1 MDKQSKIVL
10 ISGPTASGKSNFAVK
25 IAKKIQGEIINADS
39 MQVYKILKILT
50 ARPNKIEQKDIKHH
64 LYGVV
69 DLNKKFSTGQWL
81 ELTIKK
87 IKNIKKKKKIP
98 ILVGG
103 TGLYFQ
109 SLINGLVKIP
119 EIPLKF
125 RNKVRLMSK
134 REGQKK
140 FYKKLLKLD
149 PKVKDRFDPNDM
161 QRSIRAYE
169 IKSYTDISM
178 YDWLART
185 ESEFKNSDF
194 LKLYIETK
202 REKLIERINLRTLNM
217 INGGA
222 INEVKKFLKLK
233 IRKDQSVN
241 KVIGIAELTQY
252 LNHEVTLEEA
262 KELISI
268 KTRQYAKRQATWAR
282 TRMTSWKKIK
292 LTRIDDFLTKL
303 NKSLLKLDQ
312 RAQLQLD
319 CPNG

>member
-1 MDKQSKIVL
+1 MDQQSKIIL

-25 IAKKIQGEIINADS
+25 IAKEIQGEIINADS
-39 MQVYKILKILT
+39 MQVYKKLKILT
-50 ARPNKIEQKDIKHH
+50 ARPNKKEQKNIKHH

-69 DLNKKFSTGQWL
+69 DLNKIFSTGQWL
-81 ELTIKK
+81 ELAIKK
-87 IKNIKKKKKIP
+87 IKSIQKKKKIP

-119 EIPLKF
+119 EIPLNF

-149 PKVKDRFDPNDM
+149 PKIKDKFDPNDT

-178 YDWLART
+178 YDWLAKT
-185 ESEFKNSDF
+185 ESEFKDSDF

-202 REKLIERINLRTLNM
+202 REKLIDKINLRTSNM
-217 INGGA
+217 INDGA

-241 KVIGIAELTQY
+241 RVIGIAELTQY
-252 LNHEVTLEEA
+252 LNKKITLDQA
-262 KELISI
+262 KELILI

-292 LTRIDDFLTKL
+292 PTKMDDLVKKL

-312 RAQLQLD
+312 
-319 CPNG
+319 

>member
-1 MDKQSKIVL
+1 MDNQSKIIL
-10 ISGPTASGKSNFAVK
+10 ISGPTASGKSKFAIK
-25 IAKKIQGEIINADS
+25 IAKKIQGEIINSDS
-39 MQVYKILKILT
+39 MQVYKKLQILT
-50 ARPNKIEQKDIKHH
+50 ARPNKQEQKNIKHH

-69 DLNKKFSTGQWL
+69 DLDKKFSTGQWL
-81 ELTIKK
+81 ELAIKK

-125 RNKVRLMSK
+125 RNKIRLMSK

-149 PKVKDRFDPNDM
+149 PKIKDKFDPNDT

-169 IKSYTDISM
+169 IKSYTNISM
-178 YDWLART
+178 YDWLT
-185 ESEFKNSDF
+185 KTKSEFKDNDF
-194 LKLYIETK
+194 LKLHIETK
-202 REKLIERINLRTLNM
+202 REKLIERIDLRTSDM

-222 INEVKKFLKLK
+222 VNEVKKFLKLK
-233 IRKDQSVN
+233 IKKNQSVN
-241 KVIGIAELTQY
+241 KVIGVAELTQY
-252 LNHEVTLEEA
+252 LNREITLEEA
-262 KELISI
+262 KELILI

-282 TRMTSWKKIK
+282 TRMISWIKIDQSKLDNYIKRLKK
-292 LTRIDDFLTKL
+292 
-303 NKSLLKLDQ
+303 SSLKLDQ
-312 RAQLQLD
+312 LT
-319 CPNG
+319 

>member
-10 ISGPTASGKSNFAVK
+10 ISGPTASGKSNFSVK

-39 MQVYKILKILT
+39 MQVYKKLKILT

-64 LYGVV
+64 LYGVI

-81 ELTIKK
+81 ELVIKK
-87 IKNIKKKKKIP
+87 IKNIQKKKKIP

-125 RNKVRLMSK
+125 RDNVGLMSK

-149 PKVKDRFDPNDM
+149 PKVKDKFDPNDT

-282 TRMTSWKKIK
+282 TRMISWIKIDPTK
-292 LTRIDDFLTKL
+292 TDSYIKKL

-312 RAQLQLD
+312 
-319 CPNG
+319 

>member
-1 MDKQSKIVL
+1 MDKQSKIIL
-10 ISGPTASGKSNFAVK
+10 ISGPTASGKTNFAVK

-39 MQVYKILKILT
+39 MQVYKNLKILT
-50 ARPNKIEQKDIKHH
+50 ARPNKIEQKNIKHH

-81 ELTIKK
+81 ELVIKK

-149 PKVKDRFDPNDM
+149 PKVKDKFDPNDT

-169 IKSYTDISM
+169 IKSYTGISM

-233 IRKDQSVN
+233 IKKDQSVN

-252 LNHEVTLEEA
+252 LNHEVTLDEA

-292 LTRIDDFLTKL
+292 PTRIDDFIKKL
-303 NKSLLKLDQ
+303 K
-312 RAQLQLD
+312 
-319 CPNG
+319 

>member
-1 MDKQSKIVL
+1 MDKQSKIIL

-25 IAKKIQGEIINADS
+25 LAKKVQGEIINADS
-39 MQVYKILKILT
+39 MQVYKKLKILT
-50 ARPNKIEQKDIKHH
+50 ARPNKIEQKNIKHH

-81 ELTIKK
+81 ELAIKK
-87 IKNIKKKKKIP
+87 IKNIQKNKKIP
-98 ILVGG
+98 VVVGG

-125 RNKVRLMSK
+125 RNKIRLMSK
-134 REGQKK
+134 KEGQKK

-149 PKVKDRFDPNDM
+149 PKIKDKFDSNDT

-169 IKSYTDISM
+169 IKSYTNISM
-178 YDWLART
+178 YDWLT
-185 ESEFKNSDF
+185 KTKSEFKDSDF
-194 LKLYIETK
+194 LKLHIETK
-202 REKLIERINLRTLNM
+202 REKLIERINLRTSTM
-217 INGGA
+217 INSGA
-222 INEVKKFLKLK
+222 INEVKKFIKLK
-233 IRKDQSVN
+233 IRKDQNVN

-252 LNHEVTLEEA
+252 LNDKTTLEEA

-282 TRMTSWKKIK
+282 TRMLAWVKIDPSKVDGYIKKLK
-292 LTRIDDFLTKL
+292 NPLLNLT
-303 NKSLLKLDQ
+303 N
-312 RAQLQLD
+312 
-319 CPNG
+319 

>member
-1 MDKQSKIVL
+1 MDKQSKIIL
-10 ISGPTASGKSNFAVK
+10 ISGPTASGKTNFAVK

-39 MQVYKILKILT
+39 MQVYKNLKILT

-69 DLNKKFSTGQWL
+69 DSNKRFSTGQWL
-81 ELTIKK
+81 ELVIKK

-109 SLINGLVKIP
+109 SLVDGLVKIP

-125 RNKVRLMSK
+125 RNKIRLMSK
-134 REGQKK
+134 RDGQKK

-149 PKVKDRFDPNDM
+149 PKVKDRFDPNDT

-292 LTRIDDFLTKL
+292 PTRIDDFIKR
-303 NKSLLKLDQ
+303 LK
-312 RAQLQLD
+312 
-319 CPNG
+319 

>member
-1 MDKQSKIVL
+1 MDKQSKIIL
-10 ISGPTASGKSNFAVK
+10 ISGPTASGKTNFAVK

-39 MQVYKILKILT
+39 MQVYKNLKILT

-81 ELTIKK
+81 ELAIKK

-149 PKVKDRFDPNDM
+149 PKVKDRFDPNDT

-194 LKLYIETK
+194 LKLYIKTK
-202 REKLIERINLRTLNM
+202 RENLIERINLRTLNM

-292 LTRIDDFLTKL
+292 PTRIDDFIKKL
-303 NKSLLKLDQ
+303 NKSILKLDQ
-312 RAQLQLD
+312 
-319 CPNG
+319 